1 MDNNFKIHVINER
14 REKIIQRTTTISLI
28 GFILFVG
35 SILGT
40 MPIQTALA
48 QPEGNTLSALS
59 NTTDSTTNNQITS
72 TPENF
77 ASDIEVVN
85 ESQSFKVV
93 PGQKIQPI

>member
-48 QPEGNTLSALS
+48 QPEGNTLLAS
-59 NTTDSTTNNQITS
+59 STVTKKLTCN
-72 TPENF
+72 
-77 ASDIEVVN
+77 
-85 ESQSFKVV
+85 
-93 PGQKIQPI
+93 